1 MDETDSYVKIEADK
15 YEIQEE
21 EQLKKYGF
29 GVDVGGT
36 TVKMGFFETS
46 GKLLDKWEITTNTD
60 DNGKAVLP
68 DIAKSIDNKLAQEG
82 ISKAEIEGIG
92 IGVPGPVRNDGVVLN
107 CVNLGWGI
115 INVAEELGRLTGLAV
130 KVGNDA
136 NVAALGEMWQ
146 GGAKGSKD
154 VIMVTLGTGVGGG
167 IIVDGKI
174 VAGYNG
180 AGGEIGHITVNNDEI
195 EPCNCGQYGC
205 LEQYTSATGIVRMAK
220 RKLAKTQDETSLRK
234 YENITAK
241 DIFDE
246 AKAGDAVALL
256 LVDEVGEIL
265 GATLSNIA
273 CVVNPEVIVIG
284 GGVSKAGDIL
294 TDAVKKHFVATSF
307 HACAN
312 TKFVLAGLGNDA
324 GMYGCVEMLLD

>member
-1 MDETDSYVKIEADK
+1 MDETGSYVKIEADK

-265 GATLSNIA
+265 GSTLSNIA

-284 GGVSKAGDIL
+284 GGVSKAGQIL
-294 TDAVKKHFVATSF
+294 IDTIKKHYQETSF
-307 HACAN
+307 KACRD
-312 TKFVLAGLGNDA
+312 TRFVLASLGNDA
-324 GMYGCVEMLLD
+324 GIYGAAALIV

>member
-1 MDETDSYVKIEADK
+1 M
-15 YEIQEE
+15 
-21 EQLKKYGF
+21 KYGF

-36 TVKMGFFETS
+36 TVKIGFFETD
-46 GKLLDKWEITTNTD
+46 GKLLDKWEIKTNTQ
-60 DNGKAVLP
+60 DNGKEILP
-68 DIAKSIDNKLAQEG
+68 DIAQAIDNKLAQES
-82 ISKAEIEGIG
+82 ISKSEVEGIG
-92 IGVPGPVRNDGVVLN
+92 IGVPGPVRSDGVVN
-107 CVNLGWGI
+107 ICVNLGWGVV
-115 INVAEELGRLTGLAV
+115 NVAEELGKLTGLKV

-146 GGAKGSKD
+146 GGAKGSRD

-167 IIVDGKI
+167 IIVDGHI

-220 RKLAKTQDETSLRK
+220 RKLAKTAEETALRK
-234 YENITAK
+234 YDELTAK

-246 AKAGDAVALL
+246 AKAGDQVAMV
-256 LVDEVGEIL
+256 LVDELGEIL
-265 GATLSNIA
+265 GSALSNMA

-284 GGVSKAGDIL
+284 GGVSKAGQIL
-294 TDAVKKHFVATSF
+294 IDTIQKHYVETSF
-307 HACAN
+307 HACRD
-312 TKFVLAGLGNDA
+312 TRFELASLGNDA
-324 GMYGCVEMLLD
+324 GMYGCMKLVVE